1 MAEDTTAKKTNGL
14 WGFLS
19 TIGVSGFL
27 YLTTTTLMTR
37 DLPPWSAKLLGDY
50 GPVVLLLAVAVFLIW
65 WLVPR
70 NYFLQQEMRVADR
83 IELARLSERIRIYD
97 NILQLRA
104 ASLIKDSVLHEID
117 ELIDLFSEHHQT
129 ITVEELNALLVEL
142 DKRDLDDLK
151 DPQRAGSELIRL
163 RVKERLADL
172 ASGEVQLEQRH
183 VSSIDEDKGKSQDV
197 LEQEQVDMGERKKKG
212 GGR

>member
-1 MAEDTTAKKTNGL
+1 MADAPIKPVSGI

-19 TIGVSGFL
+19 TLTVSGFF
-27 YLTTTTLMTR
+27 YLTTSMVLAR

-50 GPVVLLLAVAVFLIW
+50 GPVVLILAVGIFLIW

-70 NYFLQQEMRVADR
+70 DYFLQKGMGVADR

-104 ASLIKDSVLHEID
+104 ASLIKDSVLHEFD
-117 ELIDLFSEHHQT
+117 ELIDLFSEHYLT

-142 DKRDLDDLK
+142 DKRDLDNLK

-163 RVKERLADL
+163 RVKERLAEL
-172 ASGEVQLEQRH
+172 ATGEIQPEKAH
-183 VSSIDEDKGKSQDV
+183 ISSLDEDRGKSQDV
-197 LEQEQVDMGERKKKG
+197 LEQEQIAMGERKKG